1 MNKEYERMF
10 RILVKEF
17 GKQRKMYLAM
27 SSCGVPLVKI
37 VTTYYLKGS
46 FYLVTHE
53 SSKITE
59 QITKNDKVS
68 ICPSASFHKFSGE
81 AVNIGHPLKDGN
93 REIRDLLT
101 ETMSDWYFSSH
112 DESDPKMCLI
122 QIKINTAFTYA
133 NKIGYN
139 YDFRTD
145 ELNSFKFTPNC

>member
-17 GKQRKMYLAM
+17 GKQRKMYIAM
-27 SSCGVPLVKI
+27 SSNDVPLVKI
-37 VTTYYLKGS
+37 VTTYYWKGS
-46 FYLVTHE
+46 FYLVTQVT
-53 SSKITE
+53 SKITE
-59 QITKNDKVS
+59 QITKNKHVS
-68 ICPSASFHKFSGE
+68 ICPSASFHKFMGE
-81 AVNIGHPLKDGN
+81 AVLIGHPLEDKN
-93 REIRDLLT
+93 REIRDILVDV
-101 ETMSDWYFSSH
+101 MPDWYFSSH